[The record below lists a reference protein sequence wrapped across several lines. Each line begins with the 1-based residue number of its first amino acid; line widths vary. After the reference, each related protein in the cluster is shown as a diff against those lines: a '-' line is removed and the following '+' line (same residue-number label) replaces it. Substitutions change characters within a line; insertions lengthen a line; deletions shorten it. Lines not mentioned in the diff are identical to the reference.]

1 MLSQLQQ
8 SNQRTT
14 NLWKPSP
21 GKTQIRIVPYKF
33 NKDNPFIE
41 LYFHYDLG
49 GKNYL
54 SPISFGR
61 PDPIE
66 EFSTKLKNTGNK
78 EDYQLGKKLEAKLR
92 TFVPVIVRGEENEG
106 VKFWGFGKTVYQELL
121 GFISDPDYGDIS
133 DPTNGRDVVVEF
145 HTAEETGKSFPSTT
159 IRVKPNVTPVSDN
172 KEVIVAKGGKGGSG
186 NVRFKSSTNR
196 SPRRTTLGQEGGFLS
211 LRLELR
217 LLADVGLLGKP
228 NCGKSSLVSAVS
240 SANPKIADYE
250 FTTLKPSLG
259 VVDYSSDKSFVIS
272 DIPGLITGASKGVG
286 LGFQFLKHLSRTRLI
301 LQMIDVEGKET
312 KDIEE
317 ESKVLLLE
325 LEEYDINLTKK
336 VKWLVLNK
344 IDLIH
349 KEKQIE
355 LKE

>member
-1 MLSQLQQ
+1 MNFIDEVHVDVSAGDGGDGCLSFRRAKNLPKGGPDGGDGGSGGNIVLK
-8 SNQRTT
+8 SNASLNTLAKFRYE
-14 NLWKPSP
+14 KYFSAES
-21 GKTQIRIVPYKF
+21 GKKGLSN
-33 NKDNPFIE
+33 NKSGANGKDLFIE
-41 LYFHYDLG
+41 
-49 GKNYL
+49 
-54 SPISFGR
+54 
-61 PDPIE
+61 
-66 EFSTKLKNTGNK
+66 
-78 EDYQLGKKLEAKLR
+78 
-92 TFVPVIVRGEENEG
+92 VPVGTIIYDE
-106 VKFWGFGKTVYQELL
+106 
-121 GFISDPDYGDIS
+121 
-133 DPTNGRDVVVEF
+133 
-145 HTAEETGKSFPSTT
+145 SFEHK
-159 IRVKPNVTPVSDN
+159 VADLDSDN

-196 SPRRTTLGQEGGFLS
+196 SPRRTTQGQEGGSLS

-228 NCGKSSLVSAVS
+228 NSGKSSLVNAVS

-259 VVDYSSDKSFVIS
+259 VVDYSSDKGFVIS
-272 DIPGLITGASKGVG
+272 DIPGLITGASKGIG

-325 LEEYDINLTKK
+325 LTEYDVNLTEK

-344 IDLIH
+344 IDLIP
-349 KEKQIE
+349 KEKQME
-355 LKE
+355 LKEYFDKQQDLEVSLISAKNRIGTENLMKEVGFTLEKIDE

>member
-1 MLSQLQQ
+1 MNFIDEVHIEVSAGDGGDGCLSFRRAKNLPKGGPDGGDGGSGGNIVLK
-8 SNQRTT
+8 SNASLNTLAKFRYE
-14 NLWKPSP
+14 KYFSAES
-21 GKTQIRIVPYKF
+21 GKKGLSN
-33 NKDNPFIE
+33 NKSGADGKDLFIE
-41 LYFHYDLG
+41 
-49 GKNYL
+49 
-54 SPISFGR
+54 
-61 PDPIE
+61 
-66 EFSTKLKNTGNK
+66 
-78 EDYQLGKKLEAKLR
+78 
-92 TFVPVIVRGEENEG
+92 VPVGTIIYDE
-106 VKFWGFGKTVYQELL
+106 
-121 GFISDPDYGDIS
+121 
-133 DPTNGRDVVVEF
+133 
-145 HTAEETGKSFPSTT
+145 SFDHK
-159 IRVKPNVTPVSDN
+159 VADLDSDN
-172 KEVIVAKGGKGGSG
+172 KKVIVAKGGKGGSG

-317 ESKVLLLE
+317 ESQVLLLE
-325 LEEYDINLTKK
+325 LREYDVNLTEK

-344 IDLIH
+344 IDLIP
-349 KEKQIE
+349 KEKQME
-355 LKE
+355 LKEYFEKQQDLEVSLISAKNRIGTKNLMKEVGFTLEKIKEL

>member
-1 MLSQLQQ
+1 MNFIDEVHVDVSAGDGGDGCLSFRRAKNLPKGGPDGGDGGSGGNIVLK
-8 SNQRTT
+8 SNASLNTLAKFRYE
-14 NLWKPSP
+14 KYFSAES
-21 GKTQIRIVPYKF
+21 GKKGLSN
-33 NKDNPFIE
+33 NKSGANGKDLFIE
-41 LYFHYDLG
+41 
-49 GKNYL
+49 
-54 SPISFGR
+54 
-61 PDPIE
+61 
-66 EFSTKLKNTGNK
+66 
-78 EDYQLGKKLEAKLR
+78 
-92 TFVPVIVRGEENEG
+92 VPVGTIIYDE
-106 VKFWGFGKTVYQELL
+106 
-121 GFISDPDYGDIS
+121 
-133 DPTNGRDVVVEF
+133 
-145 HTAEETGKSFPSTT
+145 SFEHK
-159 IRVKPNVTPVSDN
+159 VADLDSDN

-196 SPRRTTLGQEGGFLS
+196 SPRRTTQGQEGGSLS

-228 NCGKSSLVSAVS
+228 NSGKSSLVNAVS

-259 VVDYSSDKSFVIS
+259 VVDYISDKSFVIS
-272 DIPGLITGASKGVG
+272 DIPGLITGASKGIG

-325 LEEYDINLTKK
+325 LTEYDVNLTEK

-344 IDLIH
+344 IDLIP
-349 KEKQIE
+349 KEKQME
-355 LKE
+355 LKEYFDKQQDLEVSLISAKNRIGTENLMKEVGFTLEKIDE

>member
-1 MLSQLQQ
+1 MNFIDEVHVDVSAGDGGDGCLSFRRAKNLPKGGPDGGDGGSGGNIVLK
-8 SNQRTT
+8 SNASLNTLAKFRYE
-14 NLWKPSP
+14 KYFSAES
-21 GKTQIRIVPYKF
+21 GKKGLSN
-33 NKDNPFIE
+33 NKSGANGKDLFIE
-41 LYFHYDLG
+41 
-49 GKNYL
+49 
-54 SPISFGR
+54 
-61 PDPIE
+61 
-66 EFSTKLKNTGNK
+66 
-78 EDYQLGKKLEAKLR
+78 
-92 TFVPVIVRGEENEG
+92 VPVGTIIYDE
-106 VKFWGFGKTVYQELL
+106 
-121 GFISDPDYGDIS
+121 
-133 DPTNGRDVVVEF
+133 
-145 HTAEETGKSFPSTT
+145 SFEHK
-159 IRVKPNVTPVSDN
+159 VADLDSDN

-196 SPRRTTLGQEGGFLS
+196 SPRRTTQGQEGGSLS

-228 NCGKSSLVSAVS
+228 NSGKSSLVNAVS

-259 VVDYSSDKSFVIS
+259 VVDYISDKSFVIS
-272 DIPGLITGASKGVG
+272 DIPGLITGASKGIG

-325 LEEYDINLTKK
+325 LKEYDVNLTEK

-344 IDLIH
+344 IDLIP
-349 KEKQIE
+349 KEKQME
-355 LKE
+355 LKEYFDKQQDLEVSLISAKNRIGTENLMKEVGFTLEKIDE

>member
-1 MLSQLQQ
+1 MNFIDEVHVDVSAGDGGDGCLSFRRAKNLPKGGPDGGDGGSGGNIVLK
-8 SNQRTT
+8 SNASLNTLAKFRYE
-14 NLWKPSP
+14 KYFSAES
-21 GKTQIRIVPYKF
+21 GKKGLSN
-33 NKDNPFIE
+33 NKSGADGKDLFIE
-41 LYFHYDLG
+41 
-49 GKNYL
+49 
-54 SPISFGR
+54 
-61 PDPIE
+61 
-66 EFSTKLKNTGNK
+66 
-78 EDYQLGKKLEAKLR
+78 
-92 TFVPVIVRGEENEG
+92 VPVGTIIYDE
-106 VKFWGFGKTVYQELL
+106 
-121 GFISDPDYGDIS
+121 
-133 DPTNGRDVVVEF
+133 
-145 HTAEETGKSFPSTT
+145 SFDHK
-159 IRVKPNVTPVSDN
+159 VADLDSDN

-196 SPRRTTLGQEGGFLS
+196 SPRRTTQGQEGGSLS

-228 NCGKSSLVSAVS
+228 NSGKSSLVNAVS

-259 VVDYSSDKSFVIS
+259 VVDYSSDKGFVIS
-272 DIPGLITGASKGVG
+272 DIPGLITGASKGIG

-325 LEEYDINLTKK
+325 LKEYDVNLTEK

-344 IDLIH
+344 IDLIP
-349 KEKQIE
+349 KEKQMK
-355 LKE
+355 LKEYFDKQQDLEVSLISAKNRIGTENLMKEVGFTLEKIDE

>member
-1 MLSQLQQ
+1 MNFIDEVHVDVSAGDGGDGCLSFRRAKNLPKGGPDGGDGGSGGNIVLK
-8 SNQRTT
+8 SNASLNTLAKFRYE
-14 NLWKPSP
+14 KYFSAES
-21 GKTQIRIVPYKF
+21 GKKGLSN
-33 NKDNPFIE
+33 NKSGADGKDLFIE
-41 LYFHYDLG
+41 
-49 GKNYL
+49 
-54 SPISFGR
+54 
-61 PDPIE
+61 
-66 EFSTKLKNTGNK
+66 
-78 EDYQLGKKLEAKLR
+78 
-92 TFVPVIVRGEENEG
+92 VPVGTIIYDE
-106 VKFWGFGKTVYQELL
+106 
-121 GFISDPDYGDIS
+121 
-133 DPTNGRDVVVEF
+133 
-145 HTAEETGKSFPSTT
+145 SFDHK
-159 IRVKPNVTPVSDN
+159 VADLDSDN

-196 SPRRTTLGQEGGFLS
+196 SPRRTTQGQEGGSLS

-228 NCGKSSLVSAVS
+228 NSGKSSLVNAVS

-259 VVDYSSDKSFVIS
+259 VVDYSSDKGFVIS
-272 DIPGLITGASKGVG
+272 DIPGLITGASKGIG

-325 LEEYDINLTKK
+325 LKEYDVNLTEK

-344 IDLIH
+344 IDLIP
-349 KEKQIE
+349 KEKQMK
-355 LKE
+355 LKEYFDKQQDLEVSLISAKNRIGTENLMKEVGFILEKIDG

>member
-1 MLSQLQQ
+1 MNFIDEVHVEVSAGDGGNGCLSFRRAKNLPKGGPDGGDGGSGGNIVLK
-8 SNQRTT
+8 SNASLNTLAKFRYE
-14 NLWKPSP
+14 KYFSAES
-21 GKTQIRIVPYKF
+21 GKKGLSN
-33 NKDNPFIE
+33 NKSGADGKDLFIE
-41 LYFHYDLG
+41 
-49 GKNYL
+49 
-54 SPISFGR
+54 
-61 PDPIE
+61 
-66 EFSTKLKNTGNK
+66 
-78 EDYQLGKKLEAKLR
+78 
-92 TFVPVIVRGEENEG
+92 VPVGTIIYDE
-106 VKFWGFGKTVYQELL
+106 
-121 GFISDPDYGDIS
+121 
-133 DPTNGRDVVVEF
+133 
-145 HTAEETGKSFPSTT
+145 SFEHK
-159 IRVKPNVTPVSDN
+159 VADLDSDN

-196 SPRRTTLGQEGGFLS
+196 SPRRTTQGQEGGSLS

-228 NCGKSSLVSAVS
+228 NSGKSSLVNAVS

-259 VVDYSSDKSFVIS
+259 VVDYSSDKGFVIS
-272 DIPGLITGASKGVG
+272 DIPGLITGASKGIG

-325 LEEYDINLTKK
+325 LKEYDVNLTEK

-344 IDLIH
+344 IDLIP
-349 KEKQIE
+349 KEKQME
-355 LKE
+355 LKEYFDKQQDLEVSLISAKNRIGTENLMKEVGFTLEKIDE

>member
-1 MLSQLQQ
+1 MNFIDEVHVDVSAGDGGDGCLSFRRAKNLPKGGPDGGDGGSGGNIVLK
-8 SNQRTT
+8 SNASLNTLAKFRYE
-14 NLWKPSP
+14 KYFSAES
-21 GKTQIRIVPYKF
+21 GKKGLSN
-33 NKDNPFIE
+33 NKSGAYGKDLFIE
-41 LYFHYDLG
+41 
-49 GKNYL
+49 
-54 SPISFGR
+54 
-61 PDPIE
+61 
-66 EFSTKLKNTGNK
+66 
-78 EDYQLGKKLEAKLR
+78 
-92 TFVPVIVRGEENEG
+92 VPVGTIIYDESFDHKVAD
-106 VKFWGFGKTVYQELL
+106 LD
-121 GFISDPDYGDIS
+121 SDS
-133 DPTNGRDVVVEF
+133 
-145 HTAEETGKSFPSTT
+145 
-159 IRVKPNVTPVSDN
+159 

-196 SPRRTTLGQEGGFLS
+196 SPRRTTQGQEGGSLS

-228 NCGKSSLVSAVS
+228 NSGKSSLVNAVS

-259 VVDYSSDKSFVIS
+259 VVDYSSDKGFVIS
-272 DIPGLITGASKGVG
+272 DIPGLITGASKGIG

-325 LEEYDINLTKK
+325 LKEYDVNLTEK

-344 IDLIH
+344 IDLIP
-349 KEKQIE
+349 KEKQME
-355 LKE
+355 LKEYFDKQQDLEVSLISAKNRIGTENLMKEVGFTLEKIDE

>member
-1 MLSQLQQ
+1 MNFIDEVYVDVSAGDGGDGCLSFRRAKNLPKGGPDGGDGGSGGNIVLK
-8 SNQRTT
+8 SNASLNTLAKFRYE
-14 NLWKPSP
+14 KYFSAES
-21 GKTQIRIVPYKF
+21 GKKGLSN
-33 NKDNPFIE
+33 NKSGADGKDLFIE
-41 LYFHYDLG
+41 
-49 GKNYL
+49 
-54 SPISFGR
+54 
-61 PDPIE
+61 
-66 EFSTKLKNTGNK
+66 
-78 EDYQLGKKLEAKLR
+78 
-92 TFVPVIVRGEENEG
+92 VPVGTIIYDE
-106 VKFWGFGKTVYQELL
+106 
-121 GFISDPDYGDIS
+121 
-133 DPTNGRDVVVEF
+133 
-145 HTAEETGKSFPSTT
+145 SFEHK
-159 IRVKPNVTPVSDN
+159 VADLDSDN

-196 SPRRTTLGQEGGFLS
+196 SPRRTTQGQEGGSLS

-228 NCGKSSLVSAVS
+228 NSGKSSLVNAVS

-259 VVDYSSDKSFVIS
+259 VVDYSSDKGFVIS
-272 DIPGLITGASKGVG
+272 DIPGLITGASKGIG

-325 LEEYDINLTKK
+325 LKEYDVNLTEK

-344 IDLIH
+344 IDLIP
-349 KEKQIE
+349 KEKQMK
-355 LKE
+355 LKEYFDKQQDLEVSLISAKNRIGTENLMKEVGFTLEKIDE

>member
-1 MLSQLQQ
+1 MNFIDEVHVDVSAGDGGDGCLSFRRAKNLPKGGPDGGDGGSGGNIVLK
-8 SNQRTT
+8 SNASLNTLAKFRYE
-14 NLWKPSP
+14 KYFSAES
-21 GKTQIRIVPYKF
+21 GKKGLSN
-33 NKDNPFIE
+33 NKSGADGKDLFIE
-41 LYFHYDLG
+41 
-49 GKNYL
+49 
-54 SPISFGR
+54 
-61 PDPIE
+61 
-66 EFSTKLKNTGNK
+66 
-78 EDYQLGKKLEAKLR
+78 
-92 TFVPVIVRGEENEG
+92 VPVGTIIYDE
-106 VKFWGFGKTVYQELL
+106 
-121 GFISDPDYGDIS
+121 
-133 DPTNGRDVVVEF
+133 
-145 HTAEETGKSFPSTT
+145 SFEHK
-159 IRVKPNVTPVSDN
+159 VADLDSDN

-196 SPRRTTLGQEGGFLS
+196 SPRRTTQGQEGGSLS

-228 NCGKSSLVSAVS
+228 NSGKSSLVNAVS

-259 VVDYSSDKSFVIS
+259 VVDYISDKSFVIS
-272 DIPGLITGASKGVG
+272 DIPGLITGASKGIG

-325 LEEYDINLTKK
+325 LEEYDVHLTEK

-344 IDLIH
+344 IDLIP
-349 KEKQIE
+349 KEKQMK
-355 LKE
+355 LKEYFDKQQDLEVSLISAKNRIGTENLMKEVGFTLEKIDEQE

>member
-1 MLSQLQQ
+1 MNFIDEVHVNVSAGDGGDGCLSFRRAKNLPKGGPDGGDGGSGGNIVLK
-8 SNQRTT
+8 SNASLNTLAKFRYE
-14 NLWKPSP
+14 KYFSAES
-21 GKTQIRIVPYKF
+21 GKKGLSN
-33 NKDNPFIE
+33 NKSGADGKDLFIE
-41 LYFHYDLG
+41 
-49 GKNYL
+49 
-54 SPISFGR
+54 
-61 PDPIE
+61 
-66 EFSTKLKNTGNK
+66 
-78 EDYQLGKKLEAKLR
+78 
-92 TFVPVIVRGEENEG
+92 VPVGTIIYDE
-106 VKFWGFGKTVYQELL
+106 
-121 GFISDPDYGDIS
+121 
-133 DPTNGRDVVVEF
+133 
-145 HTAEETGKSFPSTT
+145 SFDHK
-159 IRVKPNVTPVSDN
+159 VADLDSDN

-196 SPRRTTLGQEGGFLS
+196 SPRRTTQGQEGGSLS

-228 NCGKSSLVSAVS
+228 NSGKSSLVNAVS

-259 VVDYSSDKSFVIS
+259 VVDYSSDKGFVIS
-272 DIPGLITGASKGVG
+272 DIPGLITGASKGIG

-325 LEEYDINLTKK
+325 LKEYDVNLTEK

-344 IDLIH
+344 IDLIP
-349 KEKQIE
+349 KEKQMK
-355 LKE
+355 LKEYFDKQQDLEVSLISAKNRIGTENLMKEVGFTLEKIDE